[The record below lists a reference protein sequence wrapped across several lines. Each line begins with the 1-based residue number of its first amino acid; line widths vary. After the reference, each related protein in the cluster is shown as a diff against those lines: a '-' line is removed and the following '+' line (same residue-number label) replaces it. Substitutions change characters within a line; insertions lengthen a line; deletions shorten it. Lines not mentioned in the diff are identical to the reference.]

1 MEIKVK
7 LVEKIEGEAKL
18 NLEYKD
24 GIIDFAVIEFFSS
37 RNIETILKK
46 KSALDALV
54 INPRVC
60 GICNH
65 AHLIAT
71 VKALESCY
79 KDLEVSKKAQ
89 TIREIT
95 LNLELI
101 QNHFKWFYLTILPL
115 LGFKQDVLKAM
126 SSAQIANRAI
136 ATVAGQ
142 YPHNSYAIV
151 GGVVCEPTYIE
162 VAKLKNY
169 IKQIITFFEK
179 EVVHAN
185 IEELINCK
193 NSNKLFEQS
202 GDLGLV
208 LKELERRNLINIGK
222 SYDKFIVFGEN
233 SYFRRGKSIKTRVT
247 HNIDEK
253 FVKEVEN
260 KNSLAKNVLYKDKY
274 YEVGPLSRAML
285 NKTPLIKDI
294 HRRYSDSLLS
304 RIVARVCEIPQLL
317 NHTLELIDSL
327 DLSEPSFIEPPIDI
341 NRVSGIGVAS
351 VEAARGSLI
360 HKVKLENGII
370 KDYTIITPTQW
381 NLSNGDKN
389 YPAIAQKA
397 IIGLK
402 SQELAELVFKSFD
415 VCSVCTTH

>member
-1 MEIKVK
+1 M
-7 LVEKIEGEAKL
+7 
-18 NLEYKD
+18 
-24 GIIDFAVIEFFSS
+24 
-37 RNIETILKK
+37 
-46 KSALDALV
+46 
-54 INPRVC
+54 
-60 GICNH
+60 
-65 AHLIAT
+65 
-71 VKALESCY
+71 
-79 KDLEVSKKAQ
+79 
-89 TIREIT
+89 
-95 LNLELI
+95 
-101 QNHFKWFYLTILPL
+101 PL
-115 LGFKQDVLKAM
+115 LGFKQYVLKAM
-126 SSAQIANRAI
+126 KPAQIANRAI

-151 GGVVCEPTYIE
+151 GGITGEPTFIE
-162 VAKLKNY
+162 ITKLKGY
-169 IKQIITFFEK
+169 IKEIITFFEQ
-179 EVVHAN
+179 EVVKAN
-185 IEELINCK
+185 IEELISCQ
-193 NSNKLFEQS
+193 NSNKLISQS
-202 GDLGLV
+202 GDLP
-208 LKELERRNLINIGK
+208 KAIDTIFKNNLENRGK

-233 SYFRRGKSIKTRVT
+233 SYFKRGKSIKTRVT

-285 NKTPLIKDI
+285 NKTPLIKDM

-341 NRVSGIGVAS
+341 NRVSGTGVAS

-360 HKVKLENGII
+360 HKVKLEDGII

-381 NLSNGDKN
+381 NLSSGDKD
-389 YPAIAQKA
+389 YPSIAQKA

-402 SQELAELVFKSFD
+402 TQELAELVFKSFD
-415 VCSVCTTH
+415 VCSVCTTQ